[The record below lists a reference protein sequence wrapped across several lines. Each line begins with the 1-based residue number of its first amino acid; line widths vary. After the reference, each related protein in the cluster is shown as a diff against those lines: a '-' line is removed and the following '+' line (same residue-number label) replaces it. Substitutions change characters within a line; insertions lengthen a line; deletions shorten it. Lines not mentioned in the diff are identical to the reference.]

1 MKLPFCL
8 MNNRYKDEHF
18 VTILG
23 IGKGEH
29 QDLYFV
35 YKVSDLF
42 FRCVIIYILKKEI
55 QNLFRKILNVI
66 QRSEKI
72 S

>member
-1 MKLPFCL
+1 

-42 FRCVIIYILKKEI
+42 FRCAIIYILKKEI